1 MSLSQYRTIKSIWS
15 FWEILFIHSSNETEW
30 HGASRNLSKA
40 PQITAFGCSIFK
52 TLRKTTVRER
62 RRKCGFFFHGPIR
75 SDDQPPVPHIV
86 SIFSIQRDPVFPSW
100 FALCLQPSILW
111 CYWRMTSLVFH
122 VFHVFASHSLSPES
136 YTSPAR
142 TRRLWWC
149 VQRRRVCD
157 VQQIL
162 EAVWWCQ
169 APWGC
174 CRLFYV
180 QSNWLVTSDD
190 KSTVLLIGSFSHQL
204 LWESSLLRHRWELS
218 TPASVLVSF
227 SDLWWFLC
235 LSISVQDRA
244 FFSWPFQFG
253 IWCLYYNCRQL
264 LSVSRDIWNV
274 QPPQFL
280 HHPLKLLHRTASS
293 QFSEVWSFSHLISVT
308 LIFLWCW
315 LFWLVFQPPLANLH
329 KVRCH
334 LHISD

>member
-1 MSLSQYRTIKSIWS
+1 MQVRMLSAMVSL
-15 FWEILFIHSSNETEW
+15 
-30 HGASRNLSKA
+30 
-40 PQITAFGCSIFK
+40 P
-52 TLRKTTVRER
+52 V
-62 RRKCGFFFHGPIR
+62 FFFHGPIR
-75 SDDQPPVPHIV
+75 SDDPPPVPHIV

-100 FALCLQPSILW
+100 FALCLQTSILW
-111 CYWRMTSLVFH
+111 CYCCMTSLVFH
-122 VFHVFASHSLSPES
+122 VFASHLLSPGS
-136 YTSPAR
+136 HTSPAR

-227 SDLWWFLC
+227 SVYLRVGPTDNN
-235 LSISVQDRA
+235 I
-244 FFSWPFQFG
+244 
-253 IWCLYYNCRQL
+253 
-264 LSVSRDIWNV
+264 
-274 QPPQFL
+274 
-280 HHPLKLLHRTASS
+280 
-293 QFSEVWSFSHLISVT
+293 
-308 LIFLWCW
+308 
-315 LFWLVFQPPLANLH
+315 WLVISLLLWIIISFWIATVSSSASIFKISCLPPHNFQ
-329 KVRCH
+329 VM
-334 LHISD
+334 

>member
-1 MSLSQYRTIKSIWS
+1 MFLKSVIIGRLTWVNTY
-15 FWEILFIHSSNETEW
+15 F
-30 HGASRNLSKA
+30 
-40 PQITAFGCSIFK
+40 
-52 TLRKTTVRER
+52 
-62 RRKCGFFFHGPIR
+62 FFFHGPIR

-100 FALCLQPSILW
+100 FALCLQTSILW
-111 CYWRMTSLVFH
+111 CYCCMTSLVFH
-122 VFHVFASHSLSPES
+122 VFASHLLSPGS
-136 YTSPAR
+136 HTSPAR

-157 VQQIL
+157 VQQIV

-204 LWESSLLRHRWELS
+204 LFESSLLRHRWELS

-227 SDLWWFLC
+227 SDLGWFLC

-264 LSVSRDIWNV
+264 ISVSRD
-274 QPPQFL
+274 
-280 HHPLKLLHRTASS
+280 LLINL
-293 QFSEVWSFSHLISVT
+293 SEPFFDTTVG
-308 LIFLWCW
+308 
-315 LFWLVFQPPLANLH
+315 PRPNLA
-329 KVRCH
+329 RMCG
-334 LHISD
+334 